1 MTENERELIRNLEA
15 KGLLPW
21 EPGMMIIPSPQF
33 KPGGWWK
40 GKPLIILSNY
50 KYDSYDNLW
59 LYFEGHN
66 SASTSSCTHAPCD
79 ALIGYLV
86 GRLQGTKHNL
96 EIRCYSDHAIVEW
109 RKHPAAPLCFKGK
122 TLLEALLLAFETKLE
137 AEK

>member
-1 MTENERELIRNLEA
+1 MSKINLAELYALIQKLEA
-15 KGLLPW
+15 KGLLPYK
-21 EPGMMIIPSPQF
+21 PGMMTICPDGDHRVVLAVTEAP
-33 KPGGWWK
+33 
-40 GKPLIILSNY
+40 NE
-50 KYDSYDNLW
+50 W
-59 LYFEGHN
+59 LYFQETPDGTRRFAPTH
-66 SASTSSCTHAPCD
+66 CTHAPCD

-122 TLLEALLLAFETKLE
+122 TLLEALLLAFEAMLE

>member
-1 MTENERELIRNLEA
+1 MTENERSLIEELEA
-15 KGLLPW
+15 LGALPW
-21 EPGMMIIPSPQF
+21 ERGMLVEVRGSM
-33 KPGGWWK
+33 
-40 GKPLIILSNY
+40 GKEILTIQDVDTALETLEFHNPY
-50 KYDSYDNLW
+50 
-59 LYFEGHN
+59 LYGIK
-66 SASTSSCTHAPCD
+66 SASMKICTHVPCD

-122 TLLEALLLAFETKLE
+122 TLLEALLLAFEAKLE